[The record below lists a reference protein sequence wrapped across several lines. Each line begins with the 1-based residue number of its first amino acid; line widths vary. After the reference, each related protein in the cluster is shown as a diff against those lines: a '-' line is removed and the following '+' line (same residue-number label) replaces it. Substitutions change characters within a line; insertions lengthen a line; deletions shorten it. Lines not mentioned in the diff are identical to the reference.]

1 MVSLAGTRLEHQ
13 ESCVSVAC
21 HLSSLFLGGSQH
33 TPSITTTCRSPLPP
47 SLHPAEALEG
57 LRG

>member
-21 HLSSLFLGGSQH
+21 HLHFPFSGGSQH
-33 TPSITTTCRSPLPP
+33 PPSITPTCCSPLPP
-47 SLHPAEALEG
+47 SLHPAEAQGG